1 MCQKVQRTIRDR
13 LLKEHTWIS
22 TLMMVRGATK
32 RVPVMAADSGQNWMV
47 SCRKGLITQSP
58 SICSTQPYDCAI
70 LQTPVLQTLAS
81 PQQHTTTLA
90 ARPLSHKYCEIA
102 RSPVLRPVISIV

>member
-1 MCQKVQRTIRDR
+1 MSNGVRDNR
-13 LLKEHTWIS
+13 GKAAQEHTWIS

-58 SICSTQPYDCAI
+58 SICSTQPYDYAI
-70 LQTPVLQTLAS
+70 LQTPTLKNLAS
-81 PQQHTTTLA
+81 A
-90 ARPLSHKYCEIA
+90 AYHHSCSLPALSQ
-102 RSPVLRPVISIV
+102 VLRNS

>member
-1 MCQKVQRTIRDR
+1 MSKGAKDNTGQAAQ
-13 LLKEHTWIS
+13 EHTWIS

-81 PQQHTTTLA
+81 A
-90 ARPLSHKYCEIA
+90 AYYHSCSLPALSQ
-102 RSPVLRPVISIV
+102 VLRNS